1 MIIKRKTNNRYNN
14 DESIRVKI
22 DLQTFNILCRYILSP
37 PAYLRMNH
45 ITNLHK
51 LISNLDMGTYENDP
65 DKIKRIQFIRR
76 GIEARRKYNLVDQSL
91 ILNHICSGLDY
102 EVDFLDFDRIYL
114 SPDEISWCHQ
124 MVSETIQYSFVYKYS
139 NKLID
144 LCTRILTS
152 DYSHRGTLIQEFES
166 IIDDIKNQFRKSKSE
181 DNLTNMTFSLQS
193 GILEQCIQDTW
204 NLITNPSRR
213 LATGMQGFNEMIG
226 GGFES
231 GRVYMLVGA
240 TSVGKS
246 ITLLNLAY
254 QIKKYN
260 TNYQTKDP
268 SKRPCVVILTMEN
281 TVVETITRLFDMAVE
296 SSHGIGMENYTPEEI
311 INLLRT
317 EGQLHLDENSPIDIV
332 IKYKPNRSVDTS
344 YLYALCD
351 DLEDQ
356 GYEVICM
363 IQDHVKRIR
372 SIDRNP
378 DLRIEL
384 GDIVNEFKSFA
395 AEKDIPIISNTHLN
409 REAIRILEE
418 AKQKTTKTDITKKLG
433 KSYGGE
439 SMLMFDNID
448 VGVIINLDFDEEN
461 NRYMVFKLDKMRDK
475 TERDYI
481 AQPFAYSSTIRLL
494 EDVGGLPMFKE
505 SLHMNED
512 VPRIASIRTSSAN
525 VMANISN
532 VIPPTHSNNNLFSDE
547 NELYDIPEPD
557 DTPIEEPVI
566 RRKVV
571 PCPIFFMRPPVNKPS
586 FESIRDLKESLAQT
600 Q

>member
-1 MIIKRKTNNRYNN
+1 MVINRNRTKRYKKDDDAIKMQ
-14 DESIRVKI
+14 I
-22 DLQTFNILCRYILSP
+22 DLLTFNILCRYILSP

-45 ITNLHK
+45 ISNLHK
-51 LISNLDMGTYENDP
+51 LITNLDMSTYENDP
-65 DKIKRIQFIRR
+65 DKIKRIQFISR

-91 ILNHICSGLDY
+91 IIHHICSGLDY
-102 EVDFLDFDRIYL
+102 EVDFIDFENCYL
-114 SPDEISWCHQ
+114 SPDEIMWCHQ

-139 NKLID
+139 GKLID
-144 LCTRILTS
+144 LCTRIQTS
-152 DYSHRGTLIQEFES
+152 DYSHRGTLIQEFEA

-193 GILEQCIQDTW
+193 GVLEQCIQDTW

-260 TNYQTKDP
+260 TNYKTKDP

-281 TVVETITRLFDMAVE
+281 TVVETITRLFDLAIE
-296 SSHGIGMENYTPEEI
+296 SSHGAGMGNYTPDEI
-311 INLLRT
+311 VRLLRT
-317 EGQLHLDENSPIDIV
+317 EGQLTLDEDSPIDIV
-332 IKYKPNRSVDTS
+332 IKYKANRSVDTS

-409 REAIRILEE
+409 REAIRVIEE
-418 AKQKTTKTDITKKLG
+418 ANQKSIKTDITKKLG

-439 SMLMFDNID
+439 SMLMFDNVD
-448 VGVIINLDFDEEN
+448 VGIIINLDFDEEN
-461 NRYMVFKLDKMRDK
+461 SRYMVFKLDKMRDK
-475 TERDYI
+475 TGRDYI
-481 AQPFAYSSTIRLL
+481 AQPFAYGSTIRLL
-494 EDVGGLPMFKE
+494 EDVGGVPMFKE
-505 SLHMNED
+505 SLHMNDE
-512 VPRIASIRTSSAN
+512 VPRRVASIRTTSAN
-525 VMANISN
+525 VMETIHSITGQNPPKNNI
-532 VIPPTHSNNNLFSDE
+532 FDDGA
-547 NELYDIPEPD
+547 ELYDLPDPEM
-557 DTPIEEPVI
+557 EELPEL
-566 RRKVV
+566 RRTKVV
-571 PCPIFFMRPPVNKPS
+571 PCPIFFTKAPVNKPS
-586 FESIRDLKESLAQT
+586 MESLQDLKNSLIK
-600 Q
+600 